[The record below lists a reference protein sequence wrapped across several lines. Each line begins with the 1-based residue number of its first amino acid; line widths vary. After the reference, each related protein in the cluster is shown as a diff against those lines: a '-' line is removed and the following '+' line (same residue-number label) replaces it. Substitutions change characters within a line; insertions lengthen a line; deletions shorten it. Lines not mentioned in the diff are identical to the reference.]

1 MTTALRNL
9 MLAVLLAT
17 LDPGP
22 AFAGPKAPAG
32 CYADQKVAYHNAGA
46 RPEEAAYFKRALGN
60 LRNHV
65 DAVGKE
71 RVEIRVVSNGDGVA
85 LFQAVVDD
93 EDLASRIDALKAA
106 GVRFL
111 VCGQHPAGTRD
122 RPRPPPRRGRGRS
135 RAERRRRDG
144 APPGHGVRLHPSLKA
159 RGGDAHTVAS
169 RQSLAAISAWLARV
183 SWSSALGPMGPKS
196 PRSAFRA
203 LRSTSISRAVRKPS
217 RRRTGKGGHQP
228 WTAC

>member
-32 CYADQKVAYHNAGA
+32 CYADQKVAYHTPGGPEGGLFQAVPRRPPISSA
-46 RPEEAAYFKRALGN
+46 RSATCATTSMRSG
-60 LRNHV
+60 RR
-65 DAVGKE
+65 

-111 VCGQHPAGTRD
+111 VCANTLRERGID
-122 RPRPPPRRGRGRS
+122 RGPLHGVGEDDLVPSG
-135 RAERRRRDG
+135 RRRDG

-183 SWSSALGPMGPKS
+183 SWSSALGPMGAEIAPERLQGVALDIDL
-196 PRSAFRA
+196 PGRA
-203 LRSTSISRAVRKPS
+203 EAEP
-217 RRRTGKGGHQP
+217 P
-228 WTAC
+228 

>member
-22 AFAGPKAPAG
+22 AFAGPEAPAG
-32 CYADQKVAYHNAGA
+32 CYADQKVAYHNAGGG
-46 RPEEAAYFKRALGN
+46 PEEAAYFKRALGN

-85 LFQAVVDD
+85 LFQAAVDD
-93 EDLASRIDALKAA
+93 GDLASRIDALKAA

-111 VCGQHPAGTRD
+111 VCANTLRERGIDRGTLYGVGEED
-122 RPRPPPRRGRGRS
+122 LVPSGI
-135 RAERRRRDG
+135 AE
-144 APPGHGVRLHPSLKA
+144 
-159 RGGDAHTVAS
+159 
-169 RQSLAAISAWLARV
+169 LAR
-183 SWSSALGPMGPKS
+183 LQGMGFAYINP
-196 PRSAFRA
+196 
-203 LRSTSISRAVRKPS
+203 
-217 RRRTGKGGHQP
+217 
-228 WTAC
+228 